1 MKLSLIIPAYNE
13 EKRIKK
19 TLEDYVNF
27 LSKKLK
33 KDFEILVIINNS
45 TDNTLKIV
53 QQLSKKYP
61 QIKYINYPQKLG
73 KGGALIKGFNIAK
86 GDLIGFVD
94 ADCSTPP
101 RAFYELVEKIKGY
114 DGIIGSRWVKGAK
127 ITLRQPISRRIASR
141 GFNLMVRT
149 LLGINIKDTQCG
161 NKVFRKEAIKKITPG
176 LGITMWAFDID
187 LLYLMKKHKYKI
199 LEIPTE
205 WHDVAQSKLDLKRTI
220 PEMFLSLMRLRLI
233 YSPFKFIVTMYDRT
247 KDFFVK

>member
-19 TLEDYVNF
+19 TLEDYVIF

-33 KDFEILVIINNS
+33 KDFEILVVINNS

-61 QIKYINYPQKLG
+61 QIKYKNYPQKLG
-73 KGGALIKGFNIAK
+73 KGGALIKGFGIFK

-101 RAFYELVEKIKGY
+101 HAFYELVEKIDGY

-141 GFNLMVRT
+141 GFNIMVRI
-149 LLGINIKDTQCG
+149 LLGIHTKDTQCG
-161 NKVFRKEAIKKITPG
+161 NKLFKKEAIRKVTPE

-187 LLYLMKKHKYKI
+187 LLHRMKKHHYKI
-199 LEIPTE
+199 IEIPTE
-205 WHDVAQSKLDLKRTI
+205 WHDVAESKLDLKRTI
-220 PEMFLSLMRLRLI
+220 PEMFVSTIRLRLI
-233 YSPFKFIVTMYDRT
+233 HSPFKFIVTIYDRT
-247 KDFFVK
+247 TDFFRK

>member
-53 QQLSKKYP
+53 QQLSKKHP
-61 QIKYINYPQKLG
+61 QIECANYPQKLG
-73 KGGALIKGFNIAK
+73 KGGALIKGFNMAK

-101 RAFYELVEKIKGY
+101 RAFFELVEKIKGY

-161 NKVFRKEAIKKITPG
+161 NKLFKKEAIKKITPE

-187 LLYLMKKHKYKI
+187 LLYLMKKHHYRI

-205 WHDVAQSKLDLKRTI
+205 WHDVAESKLNLNRTI
-220 PEMFLSLMRLRLI
+220 PEMFVSTIRLRLI
-233 YSPFKFIVTMYDRT
+233 YSPFKFIVTIYDRIN
-247 KDFFVK
+247 DFIKK